1 MPAVKVFTKKME
13 PPIKEGIA
21 KQFLNTLQEYLKVPI
36 AEIFFFDVDIYGTDE
51 GEHCLL
57 EVEGPERPAEV
68 IEQLGRS
75 LCAAFSGGSG
85 RECHVS
91 VIYHVNQPTHIIEA
105 EGALSS
111 MLKTPHRGF

>member
-13 PPIKEGIA
+13 PPLQKA
-21 KQFLNTLQEYLKVPI
+21 VATQFLDTLQQCLKVPI

-51 GEHCLL
+51 REQCLL
-57 EVEGPERPAEV
+57 EIEGPERPAEV

-75 LCAAFSGGSG
+75 LCVGFSDASG
-85 RECHVS
+85 RKCHVS
-91 VIYHVNQPTHIIEA
+91 AVYHVNQPTHVIEA

-111 MLKTPHRGF
+111 MLKK